1 MTKKEV
7 IMAYQALYR
16 KWRPTTFDDVVG
28 QEHITQTLKNQ
39 IINSQLAHAYLF
51 CGTRGT
57 GKTSTAKILARAVN
71 CEHPINGNPCNE
83 CDTCRGIL
91 DESIMDVV
99 EMDGASRNKIEN
111 IREIIDDALF
121 LPSVAK
127 KKVYIIDE
135 VHMVSTAA
143 FNALLKTL
151 EEPPEHVMF
160 ILATTEL
167 NKVPATVL
175 SRCQRFDFR
184 RITNEDIASRL
195 DVVTKGS
202 GKSVTKEA
210 LSLVAELGNG
220 SMRDSLSILE
230 QCIGY
235 TDETLT
241 YDDIIDIIGLTDQSA
256 LFSISEA
263 IIKGDGAKCLSV
275 IDDVLSCGKELDV
288 FVDSLAKFL
297 RDLLVV
303 KLMGEPEKILH
314 VSASNLEK
322 MRALCENVSQEK
334 LVNALNLLNESIL
347 KAKNVTFKRTI
358 YELAIVKMC
367 DVTTSDTI
375 DALLARV
382 AELEEKLK
390 KGEFTVSPY
399 QKEKTKKEDE
409 PKQTQSIP
417 MAKAKEKPAEIKG
430 DTDISAKWDDIKAHI
445 KAHGGQ
451 PVLPH
456 LACAKPVVLKDKLA
470 LVFSQNTLMSKTVA
484 SKPLYLDLVHDAVL
498 EIMGINLP
506 VGCFTDKE
514 VLEVNTPAKTDS
526 SAFDKLEDLAKKHN
540 IIEILD

>member
-1 MTKKEV
+1 
-7 IMAYQALYR
+7 MAYQALYR

-71 CEHPINGNPCNE
+71 CENPINGNPCNE
-83 CDTCRGIL
+83 CSTCRGIL

-184 RITNEDIASRL
+184 RITNEDISSRL
-195 DVVTKGS
+195 DVVAKGS
-202 GKSVTKEA
+202 GKNVTKEA

-241 YDDIIDIIGLTDQSA
+241 YDDIINIIGIADLTA

-263 IIKGDGAKCLSV
+263 IIKGNGAKCLSV

-303 KLMGEPEKILH
+303 KLMSEPEKILTT
-314 VSASNLEK
+314 SASNLEK

-334 LVNALNLLNESIL
+334 LVNSLNLLNESIL

-390 KGEFTVSPY
+390 NGEFSVSPAP
-399 QKEKTKKEDE
+399 KEKVKKEDNT
-409 PKQTQSIP
+409 KQSQNVSSP
-417 MAKAKEKPAEIKG
+417 QVKEKPVEIKR
-430 DTDISAKWDDIKAHI
+430 DMDISAKWDDIKAHI
-445 KAHGGQ
+445 KTHGGQ
-451 PVLPH
+451 PLIPH

-470 LVFSQNTLMSKTVA
+470 LVFSQNALMSKTVA
-484 SKPLYLDLVHDAVL
+484 SKQLYLDLVHAAVL
-498 EIMGINLP
+498 EVLGLDLP

-514 VLEVNTPAKTDS
+514 VLDSNSTVKADS
-526 SAFDKLEDLAKKHN
+526 SALDKLEDLAKKHN
-540 IIEILD
+540 IIEIMD